1 MKLFGDPA
9 LERKAR
15 KAADKL
21 AAAAV
26 LAVSGAAAFC
36 AGIWIAGVIFHAIF
50 SWMGVA

>member
-36 AGIWIAGVIFHAIF
+36 AGIWIAGVIFHAVF
-50 SWMGVA
+50 SWMGCA